1 MEDEDSGSER
11 LVPKDAYWQVRYKLK
26 AIEEWRRKFDEEKE
40 EIEDRIRA
48 LEDWKLEQRT
58 RLRDFIKWVSILAAA
73 ITATIGLLER
83 MIFK

>member
-1 MEDEDSGSER
+1 MENEDSGFER
-11 LVPKDAYWQVRYKLK
+11 LVPKDEYWQVRYKLR

-58 RLRDFIKWVSILAAA
+58 RLRDFVRWVSILAAA

-83 MIFK
+83 IIFK